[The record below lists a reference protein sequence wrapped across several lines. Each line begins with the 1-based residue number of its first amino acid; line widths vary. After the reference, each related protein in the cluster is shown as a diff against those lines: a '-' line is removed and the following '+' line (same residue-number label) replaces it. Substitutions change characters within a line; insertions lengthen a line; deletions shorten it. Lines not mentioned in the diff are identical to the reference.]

1 MLPEENVNEVLVGEI
16 QGNCLAVN
24 LCSLFFTYSNDSCH
38 KTVLHY
44 TMMMSGAVQAFTKKT
59 EMIIN

>member
-1 MLPEENVNEVLVGEI
+1 MLPKENVNEVLLGEI
-16 QGNCLAVN
+16 QGNCLAVH

-44 TMMMSGAVQAFTKKT
+44 TMMMNGAVQVFAKNLK
-59 EMIIN
+59 